1 MTKEV
6 RKETNLEHY
15 KNELKNILRN
25 YYYDFAVAYRHIR
38 DEIDKD
44 IDESGS
50 ISETRLI
57 YYSDAILE
65 WMSEPYKGTILD
77 DAERKYLSEVIRP
90 FRKRVSYICK
100 MIGGSNNDREYI
112 LISMKGNDNSF
123 LPDFPSNTMYKGM
136 QCMKNYTLKEL
147 GL

>member
-1 MTKEV
+1 MN
-6 RKETNLEHY
+6 KETNLEHY
-15 KNELKNILRN
+15 KKELKNILRN
-25 YYYDFAVAYRHIR
+25 YYYSFAVAYKKIR

-44 IDESGS
+44 IDETGS

-65 WMSEPYKGTILD
+65 WMSEPYKGPILD
-77 DAERKYLSEVIRP
+77 DVEKEYLSAVIKP
-90 FRKRVSYICK
+90 FRKRIEYICK

-112 LISMKGNDNSF
+112 LFSMKGNDNAF
-123 LPDFPSNTMYKGM
+123 LPEFPSNTMYKGM
-136 QCMKNYTLKEL
+136 QCMKNYTLEEL

>member
-1 MTKEV
+1 MLNIEKYKDFVLENLKFCRLKAGLLKEGV
-6 RKETNLEHY
+6 KIIPCKDVSCTECKERCLKWLMEEY
-15 KNELKNILRN
+15 K
-25 YYYDFAVAYRHIR
+25 
-38 DEIDKD
+38 
-44 IDESGS
+44 
-50 ISETRLI
+50 
-57 YYSDAILE
+57 
-65 WMSEPYKGTILD
+65 EPILD

-100 MIGGSNNDREYI
+100 MIGGSNNDKEYI

-136 QCMKNYTLKEL
+136 QCMKNYTLEEL

>member
-1 MTKEV
+1 MDLLKEILQRENKMLNIEKYKDFV
-6 RKETNLEHY
+6 LENLKFCRLKAGLLKEGVKIIPCKDVSCTECKERCLKWLMEEY
-15 KNELKNILRN
+15 K
-25 YYYDFAVAYRHIR
+25 
-38 DEIDKD
+38 
-44 IDESGS
+44 
-50 ISETRLI
+50 
-57 YYSDAILE
+57 
-65 WMSEPYKGTILD
+65 EPILD

-100 MIGGSNNDREYI
+100 MIGGSNNDKEYI

-136 QCMKNYTLKEL
+136 QCMKNYTLEEL